1 MVTGDWQSNVAVD
14 KLSVL
19 GGPITSDGSFLAMW
33 AFWVHNLI
41 YTIEGCEDYVGI
53 YVKELTTVLI
63 WLYVLLNQR

>member
-1 MVTGDWQSNVAVD
+1 MDYIKSGYRRLAIRCVAVD

-33 AFWVHNLI
+33 ATRVHNLI

-53 YVKELTTVLI
+53 YVKEI
-63 WLYVLLNQR
+63 NGWF